1 MKFAIL
7 FAAGAACLATAAM
20 ADNADSCSINNID
33 KKRRSL

>member
-20 ADNADSCSINNID
+20 ADTVILVQSI
-33 KKRRSL
+33 L